1 KRNSNS
7 SSFLLAS
14 FKMSISNPKIR
25 FVPFTDRVGSRT
37 LFVDVL
43 LFSFQGSFVGCSYR
57 EELYQ
62 YNIYHLSSQVLF
74 LK

>member
-43 LFSFQGSFVGCSYR
+43 LFSFQGSLFVLVKATS
-57 EELYQ
+57 L
-62 YNIYHLSSQVLF
+62 IYHVKVLESSTF
-74 LK
+74 LN